1 MKRYRL
7 VIDEEACWGCRA
19 CEVACLQENDPP
31 QGARLIHVSEDGP
44 KAVGGKLQMLFRIRV
59 CQHCDDPPCL
69 EVCPEEAITRRP
81 DGVVILESGR
91 CTGCGACR
99 DACPYGVISFDEGGT
114 AYKCNLCY
122 QRIDRGLLP
131 ACADGICLSHAIR
144 LQQAEER

>member
-1 MKRYRL
+1 M
-7 VIDEEACWGCRA
+7 
-19 CEVACLQENDPP
+19 ACLQENDPP
-31 QGARLIHVSEDGP
+31 QGVRLIHVSEDGP

-81 DGVVILESGR
+81 DGVVILDSGR

-99 DACPYGVISFDEGGT
+99 DACPYGAISFGEGGT

-144 LQQAEER
+144 LQEAEER